1 MERSQL
7 CKKIQIKFSLSVSDS
22 RLGDKMPAIS
32 KSPWRMSWFS
42 FCLAG
47 VTGDARCDGFYGWII
62 KQRPIFEEKDVAIYC
77 KTERICRWETLM
89 YNRSNLSIDL

>member
-1 MERSQL
+1 
-7 CKKIQIKFSLSVSDS
+7 
-22 RLGDKMPAIS
+22 MPAIS

-47 VTGDARCDGFYGWII
+47 VTGDARCDGSYGWII

-89 YNRSNLSIDL
+89 YQIFPLIYSKSPISKLLLEQN